1 MLLKKPLT
9 EEELKQKLEHFK
21 KTISGILS
29 QPYVVTASIGG
40 CVFSDLQNRDKLM
53 EKADAA
59 LYAAKKNGRD
69 GYVLKRL
76 MKIKRKKRVQLF
88 LQYRFSV
95 MILSLLSHEP
105 S

>member
-1 MLLKKPLT
+1 MSDASAAMNSRCFSKSLWT

-69 GYVLKRL
+69 GYVLKA
-76 MKIKRKKRVQLF
+76 F
-88 LQYRFSV
+88 N
-95 MILSLLSHEP
+95 EN
-105 S
+105 